1 MTQDQPARLII
12 IRGLPGV
19 GKTTV
24 SAVLRDRLA
33 PAVRISI
40 DTIRY
45 LAWPRDL
52 TLATISKAE
61 IAAADLAISY
71 VRQGATAI
79 VEGVMTDRI
88 VLDTMLGQARS
99 AGMRPIV
106 VTLGASLDD
115 VLQRNA
121 ARDPYLRLPAERIR
135 HLFDGFDQGIGERIA
150 TEELSAEE
158 TADNIIQHL
167 HGLATRAN
175 PRNRLIIVMR
185 HGAAD
190 VDHDRYPDH
199 DAMGLSEA
207 GRQQVHGSVPALSTC
222 DIGLVVSSTLPR
234 ARQTAGII
242 ASRLQLPV
250 TFDDRLRER
259 TLPALY
265 GRPYADIATQYGAQ
279 VAQAL
284 RSNSDHVNV
293 GDCERLDQAAAR
305 ALAALDD
312 IAAKEHDRVLVVTHG
327 GPHAWMVARGLGVPL
342 PDSRR
347 ITIGHARLSCL
358 DHHGVPLALNISAS
372 DLPGLLATH
381 DVPT

>member
-52 TLATISKAE
+52 SLATISQAE

-71 VRQGATAI
+71 VRQGTTAI
-79 VEGVMTDRI
+79 VEGVMADRI
-88 VLDTMLGQARS
+88 VLDTMLGQTRS
-99 AGMRPIV
+99 AGLRPIV
-106 VTLGASLDD
+106 VTLGAALDD
-115 VLQRNA
+115 ILHRNA
-121 ARDPYLRLPAERIR
+121 ARDPYLRLPEERIR

-167 HGLATRAN
+167 RGLTARAN
-175 PRNRLIIVMR
+175 PQTRLIIVMR

-190 VDHDRYPDH
+190 VDPDCYPDH

-207 GRQQVHGSVPALSTC
+207 GRQQVHGSVPALSSC

-234 ARQTAGII
+234 ARQTAEII
-242 ASRLQLPV
+242 ASRLQLHV

-265 GRPYADIATQYGAQ
+265 GRPYTDIATQYGAQ

-284 RSNSDHVNV
+284 RSNSDDVNV
-293 GDCERLDQAAAR
+293 GDCERLDQAAGR

-312 IAAKEHDRVLVVTHG
+312 LAAHEHGSVLVVTHG
-327 GPHAWMVARGLGVPL
+327 GPHAWMVSRSLGLQL
-342 PDSRR
+342 ADSRR
-347 ITIGHARLSCL
+347 IVIGHARLSCL
-358 DHHGVPLALNISAS
+358 DQHGLPLALNSSAS
-372 DLPGLLATH
+372 DLPGLLAAL
-381 DVPT
+381 DGPT